1 MPAVSYRRFLMAC
14 LAGTMTLAGQA
25 QGSDVEQT
33 AIHFFESL
41 ENLKADFHQTVYD
54 SEQQLIQDSSGTLW
68 IQRPGK
74 FRWDYLTPY
83 RQQIVADGKK
93 LWSYD
98 EDLEQVIVQPLSDI
112 LSATP
117 AMLLSGEQ
125 PLTDVFDI
133 EEQPAA
139 AGQGVLRLIPKTD
152 AGNIVS
158 ITLVFHQQLLSSLEA
173 TDTLGNIT
181 TFKFSAMQ
189 RNGLLDSGLFDFT
202 PPENA
207 DVIGNIH

>member
-1 MPAVSYRRFLMAC
+1 MLAVSYRRFLMAC

-133 EEQPAA
+133 EELPAA

>member
-1 MPAVSYRRFLMAC
+1 MAC
-14 LAGTMTLAGQA
+14 LAGLMALASQIHA
-25 QGSDVEQT
+25 SDVKQT
-33 AIHFFESL
+33 AIRFFESL
-41 ENLKADFHQTVYD
+41 ENLEAEFHQTVYN
-54 SEQQLIQDSSGTLW
+54 SEQQFIQDSSGTLW

-83 RQQIVADGKK
+83 RQQIVSDGKK

-98 EDLEQVIVQPLSDI
+98 EDLEQVTVQPLSDI

-125 PLTDVFDI
+125 PLTEVFNI
-133 EEQPAA
+133 EDQAA
-139 AGQGVLRLIPKTD
+139 EAGQGVLRLIPKTD

-158 ITLVFHQQLLSSLEA
+158 ITLVFNKQLLSSLEA
-173 TDTLGNIT
+173 TDTLGNTT
-181 TFKFSAMQ
+181 TFKFSAMK
-189 RNGLLDSGLFDFT
+189 RNGPLDSGLFDFT

-207 DVIGNIH
+207 DVIGNIN